1 MLLPTDATPHRATL
15 SDVLLLLFDR
25 ARERTSGQY
34 RDLLEHTGW
43 RLGQVVASPGPMSI
57 IQASVKQPARSSSLN
72 WLQIDTGVFPRDQ
85 KQSTPATTFVAR
97 DHLAD

>member
-1 MLLPTDATPHRATL
+1 
-15 SDVLLLLFDR
+15 
-25 ARERTSGQY
+25 
-34 RDLLEHTGW
+34 
-43 RLGQVVASPGPMSI
+43 MSI